1 MDEGYKKKKDFVG
14 ILFFPVHHK
23 HIDYLNQNSD
33 VVKIELEDFIGH
45 KEYPIIVI
53 FYPQH
58 KFDHDKSH
66 IFESAKGNATIY
78 LMDL

>member
-1 MDEGYKKKKDFVG
+1 M
-14 ILFFPVHHK
+14 
-23 HIDYLNQNSD
+23 
-33 VVKIELEDFIGH
+33 ELEKFIGH

-58 KFDHDKSH
+58 KFDQSKSL